1 MEKLEPK
8 RDKRSPISSLNFQK
22 KSDYK
27 KFRKFIKKET
37 EELKGIKE
45 PKQDKLKSILKVGVG
60 GLGLLTIGALIGAKN
75 RFDKRDREGG
85 EGGRF
90 PFAIGKKNYP
100 DPSLP
105 TLAVDTPKPKTPTKP
120 LIKPGTRTTSLNNV
134 PKIDKTIRKI
144 KKVKPTEALYAK
156 KGELSTVGKTVEEK
170 IERGEK
176 KYGKYKRSKRSSVSK
191 KIVFD
196 PTDKGIK
203 AEERILKE
211 FKKNQEI
218 QKRVTNKVVKKY
230 IKDSKKLD
238 QELKKSGS
246 PRRVIRP
253 KKMFN
258 IAKKTQGTRDISSM
272 NPSEMERAF
281 GTSSTEG
288 AGGANTGTNI
298 RDSKPKKDRFTR
310 RSTRPGVD
318 TFSKSNP
325 FKRFNVVDNPMLSK
339 NPYKG
344 GFFSRIFKSKVT
356 RDTIMGIPT
365 KGKYI
370 TKAGMFFKHPIVSG
384 VSFLLTAYE
393 AFQEGKSL
401 VPFTK
406 NNIFTRLYDLG
417 VAINNELIHPDDPS
431 KMKLFI
437 SESSNDKQR
446 KADIM
451 RNVKI
456 LELRKQQAQGAGGGN
471 NVIVVPENKQ
481 NNQVLTNI
489 PITKGG
495 DKISFVPF
503 EPVNSV
509 GTDILLHKLNA

>member
-8 RDKRSPISSLNFQK
+8 RDIRSPISSLNFQR

-85 EGGRF
+85 EGGNF
-90 PFAIGKKNYP
+90 PFAIGRKNYP

-105 TLAVDTPKPKTPTKP
+105 TLAVNTPKPKTPTKP

-144 KKVKPTEALYAK
+144 KKVKTTEALYAK
-156 KGELSTVGKTVEEK
+156 PKELSKVGEIVEKQKQK
-170 IERGEK
+170 IESKPRK
-176 KYGKYKRSKRSSVSK
+176 SRRSKRSTVSK
-191 KIVFD
+191 SIVFD

-211 FKKNQEI
+211 FKRNQEI

-246 PRRVIRP
+246 PKRVMRP
-253 KKMFN
+253 KKIFN
-258 IAKKTQGTRDISSM
+258 LSKKKVTMKDKMREIANDPMSKTIRSQI
-272 NPSEMERAF
+272 EKE
-281 GTSSTEG
+281 
-288 AGGANTGTNI
+288 TGTKI
-298 RDSKPKKDRFTR
+298 RDFKPKKDRFTR

-318 TFSKSNP
+318 TFSRSNP
-325 FKRFNVVDNPMLSK
+325 FKRFNVADNPMLSK

-393 AFQEGKSL
+393 AFQEGKSIVNFKDNL
-401 VPFTK
+401 
-406 NNIFTRLYDLG
+406 FTRLYDLG

-471 NVIVVPENKQ
+471 NVIVVPETKQ
-481 NNQVLTNI
+481 NNQVSTNV
-489 PITKGG
+489 PITKGA

-509 GTDILLHKLNA
+509 GTDILLHKLNQ

>member
-1 MEKLEPK
+1 MEKFEPK
-8 RDKRSPISSLNFQK
+8 KKRSPIESLKFQR

-27 KFRKFIKKET
+27 KFRNFIKKQT
-37 EELKGIKE
+37 EELKGVVA
-45 PKQDKLKSILKVGVG
+45 PKQDKFKNLLKVGAG
-60 GLGLLTIGALIGAKN
+60 GLGLLSIGGLFGSKLKG
-75 RFDKRDREGG
+75 KRTG
-85 EGGRF
+85 EGSDVF
-90 PFAIGKKNYP
+90 PFAIGRKNYP
-100 DPSLP
+100 DSPPPRPPLV
-105 TLAVDTPKPKTPTKP
+105 TTPKPPTKP
-120 LIKPGTRTTSLNNV
+120 LIKPGTRTTSLRNI

-156 KGELSTVGKTVEEK
+156 KGELSKVGEIVEKQKQK
-170 IERGEK
+170 IESKPRK
-176 KYGKYKRSKRSSVSK
+176 SRRSKRSTVSK
-191 KIVFD
+191 SIVFD

-238 QELKKSGS
+238 QFLKQSGS

-253 KKMFN
+253 KRMFN
-258 IAKKTQGTRDISSM
+258 IAKNTQGTRDISSM

-393 AFQEGKSL
+393 AFQDGKSL

-406 NNIFTRLYDLG
+406 DNIFTRLYDLG
-417 VAINNELIHPDDPS
+417 VAINNELIHPDYPS

-437 SESSNDKQR
+437 SESSNDKKR

-471 NVIVVPENKQ
+471 NVIVVPETKQ
-481 NNQVLTNI
+481 NNQVSTNV
-489 PITKGG
+489 PIKKGA

-509 GTDILLHKLNA
+509 GTDILLHKLNQ

>member
-8 RDKRSPISSLNFQK
+8 RDIRSPISSLNFQR

-45 PKQDKLKSILKVGVG
+45 PKQDKLKSILKAGVG

-85 EGGRF
+85 EGGNF
-90 PFAIGKKNYP
+90 PFAIGRKNYP

-105 TLAVDTPKPKTPTKP
+105 TLAVNTPKPKTPTKP

-144 KKVKPTEALYAK
+144 KKVKTTEALYAK
-156 KGELSTVGKTVEEK
+156 PKELSKVGEIVEKQKQK
-170 IERGEK
+170 IESKPRK
-176 KYGKYKRSKRSSVSK
+176 SRRSKRSTVSK
-191 KIVFD
+191 SIVFD

-211 FKKNQEI
+211 FKRNQEI

-246 PRRVIRP
+246 PKRVMRP
-253 KKMFN
+253 KKIFN
-258 IAKKTQGTRDISSM
+258 LSKKKVTMKDKMREIANDPMSKTIRSQI
-272 NPSEMERAF
+272 EKE
-281 GTSSTEG
+281 
-288 AGGANTGTNI
+288 TGTKI
-298 RDSKPKKDRFTR
+298 RDFKPKKDRFAR

-318 TFSKSNP
+318 TFSRSNP

-393 AFQEGKSL
+393 AFQEGKSIVNFKDNL
-401 VPFTK
+401 
-406 NNIFTRLYDLG
+406 FTRLYDLG

-471 NVIVVPENKQ
+471 NVIVVPETKQ
-481 NNQVLTNI
+481 NNQVSTNV
-489 PITKGG
+489 PITKGA

-509 GTDILLHKLNA
+509 GTDILLHKLNQ

>member
-8 RDKRSPISSLNFQK
+8 RDIRSPISSLNFQR

-60 GLGLLTIGALIGAKN
+60 GLGLLSVGALIGAKN

-85 EGGRF
+85 EGGNF

-105 TLAVDTPKPKTPTKP
+105 TLAVGTPKPKTPLKP
-120 LIKPGTRTTSLNNV
+120 KFPRGTRTTALENRA
-134 PKIDKTIRKI
+134 KIDKTI
-144 KKVKPTEALYAK
+144 KKSKGKTITKEFYKK
-156 KGELSTVGKTVEEK
+156 KGELSKVGKTVEKK
-170 IERGEK
+170 IERGQK
-176 KYGKYKRSKRSSVSK
+176 GTGSYKRGIRNPLSRPEIFSTP
-191 KIVFD
+191 D
-196 PTDKGIK
+196 PTPEEIK
-203 AEERILKE
+203 AQEKILKQYQ
-211 FKKNQEI
+211 KNQKI
-218 QKRVTNKVVKKY
+218 QKRITNVANKKY
-230 IKDSKKLD
+230 IRDSKKLD

-246 PRRVIRP
+246 SKRVMRP
-253 KKMFN
+253 KKLFD
-258 IAKKTQGTRDISSM
+258 IAKKVDDLEMIEREAVVDTEVRKLVEQQSGTK
-272 NPSEMERAF
+272 
-281 GTSSTEG
+281 
-288 AGGANTGTNI
+288 I
-298 RDSKPKKDRFTR
+298 RDFKPQRKLIKDRFTNR
-310 RSTRPGVD
+310 ATRPGVE
-318 TFSKSNP
+318 TFSKPNP
-325 FKRFNVVDNPMLSK
+325 FKRFNVADNPMLSK

-344 GFFSRIFKSKVT
+344 GFFSRTFKSKVT

-384 VSFLLTAYE
+384 VSFLLTGYE
-393 AFQEGKSL
+393 AFQEGKSIVNFKDNL
-401 VPFTK
+401 
-406 NNIFTRLYDLG
+406 FTRLYDLG

-437 SESSNDKQR
+437 SESSNDKQK

-451 RNVKI
+451 KNVKI
-456 LELRKQQAQGAGGGN
+456 LELRRQQAQKTSGGN

-481 NNQVLTNI
+481 NNQVPTNV
-489 PITKGG
+489 PIKKGA

-509 GTDILLHKLNA
+509 GTDILLHKLNQ